1 MWRFRFF
8 EHWCSLQKVGLFAL
22 DAVALALGFVLG
34 GALAGWR
41 LDVSNIAGLWT
52 PALVFAACQQLWLY
66 LVDLYDLDDARFFA
80 RVRARLPAAMGLG
93 LGSFAIAAVWL
104 VESTPAA
111 ELIFG
116 AVTSALCLLASRA
129 AFRRSCGHPAR
140 LLVVGDSA
148 RAEKFC
154 RLIQGHHQFA
164 RVAALDWREVPRY
177 LAGSGPETGEGSALR
192 PILAA
197 SPLEDALLNAAA
209 RQAVNEA
216 SADSP
221 LTRPLTRARDAFPRP
236 PFAAA
241 DSRQDAIRPDFAFD
255 LVVLCADAT
264 SRAPSARTLLDLKL
278 AGIPVFEAASFL
290 ERTFRRLPVELLSAE
305 DLVFAR
311 GFAQGRV
318 DRFLK
323 RALDIAASAI
333 LLVVALPI
341 LALAAICIRLDSRG
355 PIFYRQERVGQGG
368 RTFWLTK
375 LRTMRVDAEK
385 EGEPQWAREGD
396 SRVTRVGRWL
406 RKCRIDELPQIFS
419 VLRGEMSFVGPRP
432 ERAYFVE
439 RLERQIPF
447 YRLRLIARPGI
458 TGWAQVRYPYGAS
471 VEDARAKLEYDLYY
485 LKNRTLFL
493 DLSVIFHTVRHVVM
507 GKGAR

>member
-34 GALAGWR
+34 GALASWR
-41 LDVSNIAGLWT
+41 VAAANLTALGVS
-52 PALVFAACQQLWLY
+52 ALVFTACLQLWLY
-66 LVDLYDLDDARFFA
+66 LIDLYDLDDARFFA
-80 RVRARLPAAMGLG
+80 RTRARLPVAMGLG
-93 LGSFAIAAVWL
+93 LGAFALAAVWI
-104 VESTPAA
+104 VEALPLAA
-111 ELIFG
+111 LICG
-116 AVTSALCLLASRA
+116 ALSGAFCLWASRA
-129 AFRRSCGHPAR
+129 AFKRLGGHPAR

-154 RLIQGHHQFA
+154 RLIQGHHQFI
-164 RVAALDWREVPRY
+164 RVAALDWQDVPRY
-177 LAGSGPETGEGSALR
+177 LAENGGQPSPLFALR
-192 PILAA
+192 PILAT

-209 RQAVNEA
+209 RQTVDEA
-216 SADSP
+216 STEPPVAMGWTSTDAQ
-221 LTRPLTRARDAFPRP
+221 RAPSTSTASCPDAP
-236 PFAAA
+236 AT
-241 DSRQDAIRPDFAFD
+241 SFAFD
-255 LVVLCADAT
+255 IVVLCADAS

-278 AGIPVFEAASFL
+278 AGVPVFEAASFL
-290 ERTFRRLPVELLSAE
+290 ERTERRLPVELLTAE

-311 GFAQGRV
+311 GFSQGRV
-318 DRFLK
+318 DRCLK
-323 RALDIAASAI
+323 RALDIAASLF

-341 LALAAICIRLDSRG
+341 IALAAICIRLDSRG
-355 PIFYRQERVGQGG
+355 PVFYRQERVGQGG
-368 RTFWLTK
+368 RTFFLTK

-385 EGEPQWAREGD
+385 AGEPQWARVGD
-396 SRVTRVGRWL
+396 SRVTRVGRLL
-406 RKCRIDELPQIFS
+406 RKCRVDELPQIFS

-432 ERAYFVE
+432 ERAFFVE

-447 YRLRLIARPGI
+447 YRLRLIAKPGI

-493 DLSVIFHTVRHVVM
+493 DLSVIFHTVRHVLM